1 MKKILISTIVLIIMF
16 LLNSNSLVYAETKTT
31 KTTEKTEESSSE
43 DSDGDWVSKAFSA
56 ASTFMKE
63 DTKDFKGILSPAF
76 TFFQNI
82 VKAINRVLIV
92 LLAGISTIAL
102 SVTGV
107 RYMASGASPEQR
119 DIAKQSLHTIF
130 IGMAFGFGAFIIWK
144 IAMAIVSIMIA
155 AFARTG

>member
-1 MKKILISTIVLIIMF
+1 MKKILISTIVLMIMF

-31 KTTEKTEESSSE
+31 KTTEKAEESTSAA
-43 DSDGDWVSKAFSA
+43 DDGSWVSKAFSA
-56 ASTFMKE
+56 ASTFMNE
-63 DTKDFKGILSPAF
+63 PTKDFKGILSP
-76 TFFQNI
+76 TFKLFQNI

>member
-56 ASTFMKE
+56 ASTFMTE
-63 DTKDFKGILSPAF
+63 DTKDFKGILSP
-76 TFFQNI
+76 TFNLFQNI